1 MYFNLATLYSDISRW
16 IDLNAKCIIL
26 LPVSWPSNMKNKT
39 KQSKKTSWKIQ
50 TSIGFD
56 YYQRYFSLS
65 FHSNSVNNWKNE
77 CVSRNLFSRN
87 SIKLVNKIH
96 FCTFLLLLLLLKTN
110 GWICIHTKQLQRRKN
125 LIPKYS
131 ESKLLLKWNWK

>member
-1 MYFNLATLYSDISRW
+1 MIKIKHEITFVAYKFW
-16 IDLNAKCIIL
+16 IYLVSFLSQCILIWQLFILIYLDELTWMPNASFYCQFHGQVI
-26 LPVSWPSNMKNKT
+26 WKT
-39 KQSKKTSWKIQ
+39 KQNKPKKTSWKIQ

-96 FCTFLLLLLLLKTN
+96 FCTFLLLLLLL
-110 GWICIHTKQLQRRKN
+110 
-125 LIPKYS
+125 
-131 ESKLLLKWNWK
+131 